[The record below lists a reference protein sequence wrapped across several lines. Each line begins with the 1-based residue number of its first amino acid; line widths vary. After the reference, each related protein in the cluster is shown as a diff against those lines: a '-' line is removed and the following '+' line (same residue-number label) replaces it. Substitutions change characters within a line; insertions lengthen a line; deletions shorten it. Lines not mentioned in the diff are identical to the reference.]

1 MNATPPEEEQKDDHT
16 TSNVVSAG
24 AALLIEETGEVYDE
38 TNISAGQNAT
48 NNTNVLT
55 AKNSKS

>member
-38 TNISAGQNAT
+38 TNTSAGQDAT
-48 NNTNVLT
+48 NTLVIT